1 MLSFYSHGKLL
12 ITAEYAVL
20 AGAKALAIPCKK
32 GHHLNFQSENKS
44 KELSWDSYDFEGK
57 KWFEVDFHLPSL
69 EIMKSSDQNTAKKL
83 QKILIFATK
92 ENPFF
97 LLEGGKVKTYLE
109 FNNLWGLGSS
119 SSLIV
124 NIALWAKIN
133 PFKLLNSSFGGS
145 GYDVACGLA
154 DGPILY
160 SKKQNNPKV
169 KSISLSP
176 IFFEKLYF
184 VYLNKKAD
192 SQKAV
197 QDFDLNKVNPE
208 IIKKLDNLTEE
219 MSSTIDINKFENAM
233 EEHEKI
239 IGSMINKRPI
249 KDVLFSN
256 FTGSIKSLGAWG
268 GDFILVTENKDRD
281 TEKYFKEM
289 GYNTVI
295 PWKEMSLVH

>member
-1 MLSFYSHGKLL
+1 M
-12 ITAEYAVL
+12 
-20 AGAKALAIPCKK
+20 
-32 GHHLNFQSENKS
+32 
-44 KELSWDSYDFEGK
+44 
-57 KWFEVDFHLPSL
+57 
-69 EIMKSSDQNTAKKL
+69 
-83 QKILIFATK
+83 IFATK

-119 SSLIV
+119 STLIV
-124 NIALWAKIN
+124 NIASWAKIN
-133 PFKLLNSSFGGS
+133 PYKLLNSSFGGS

-154 DGPILY
+154 DGPIFY
-160 SKKQNNPKV
+160 SKKQSNPEV
-169 KSISLSP
+169 ESISLSP

-184 VYLNKKAD
+184 VYLNQKAD

-197 QDFDLNKVNPE
+197 HDFDLNKVNTR

-219 MSSTIDINKFENAM
+219 MSSTYDINKFKNAM
-233 EEHEKI
+233 EEHENI
-239 IGSMINKRPI
+239 IGSLINKRPV

-268 GDFILVTENKDRD
+268 GDFILVTENENRD
-281 TEKYFKEM
+281 TEKYFKKM

-295 PWKEMSLVH
+295 PWKEMSLVY

>member
-1 MLSFYSHGKLL
+1 MPSFYSHGKLL

-32 GHHLNFQSENKS
+32 GHYLNFQSENNS
-44 KELSWDSYDFEGK
+44 KELSWNSYDFEGQ
-57 KWFEVDFHLPSL
+57 KWFEVNFYLPSL
-69 EIMKSSDQNTAKKL
+69 EIMKSSDQNTAKRL
-83 QKILIFATK
+83 QEILIFATK

-97 LLEGGKVKTYLE
+97 LLEGGKVETYLE

-119 SSLIV
+119 STLIV
-124 NIALWAKIN
+124 NIASWAKIN
-133 PFKLLNSSFGGS
+133 PYKLLNSSFGGS

-154 DGPILY
+154 DGPIFY
-160 SKKQNNPKV
+160 SKKQSNPKV
-169 KSISLSP
+169 ESISLSS
-176 IFFEKLYF
+176 IFYEKLYF
-184 VYLNKKAD
+184 VYLNQKAD

-197 QDFDLNKVNPE
+197 HDFDLNKVNTR

-219 MSSTIDINKFENAM
+219 MSSTYDINKFKNAM

-239 IGSMINKRPI
+239 IGSMINKRPV

-268 GDFILVTENKDRD
+268 GDFILVTENEDRD
-281 TEKYFKEM
+281 TEKYFKKM

>member
-32 GHHLNFQSENKS
+32 GHHLNFQSENNS

-57 KWFEVDFHLPSL
+57 KWFEVVFHLPSL
-69 EIMKSSDQNTAKKL
+69 EIMKSSDQNTAKRL
-83 QKILIFATK
+83 QEILIFATK

-124 NIALWAKIN
+124 NIASWAKIN

-169 KSISLSP
+169 ESISLSP

>member
-1 MLSFYSHGKLL
+1 MPSFYSHGKLL

-32 GHHLNFQSENKS
+32 GHYLNFQSENNS
-44 KELSWDSYDFEGK
+44 KELSWNSYDFEGQ
-57 KWFEVDFHLPSL
+57 KWFEVNFYLPSL
-69 EIMKSSDQNTAKKL
+69 EIMKSSDQNTAKRL
-83 QKILIFATK
+83 QEILIFATK

-97 LLEGGKVKTYLE
+97 LLEGGKVETYLE

-119 SSLIV
+119 STLIV
-124 NIALWAKIN
+124 NIASWAKIN
-133 PFKLLNSSFGGS
+133 PYKLLNSSFGGS

-154 DGPILY
+154 DGPIFY
-160 SKKQNNPKV
+160 SKKQSNPKV
-169 KSISLSP
+169 ESISLSP

-184 VYLNKKAD
+184 VYLNQKAD

-197 QDFDLNKVNPE
+197 HDFDLNKVNTR

-219 MSSTIDINKFENAM
+219 MSSTYDINKFKNAM

-239 IGSMINKRPI
+239 IGSMINKHPV

-268 GDFILVTENKDRD
+268 GDFILVTENEDRD
-281 TEKYFKEM
+281 TEKYFKKM

>member
-1 MLSFYSHGKLL
+1 
-12 ITAEYAVL
+12 
-20 AGAKALAIPCKK
+20 
-32 GHHLNFQSENKS
+32 
-44 KELSWDSYDFEGK
+44 
-57 KWFEVDFHLPSL
+57 
-69 EIMKSSDQNTAKKL
+69 MKCSDQNTAKRL
-83 QKILIFATK
+83 QEILIFATK

-119 SSLIV
+119 STLIV
-124 NIALWAKIN
+124 NIASWAKIN
-133 PFKLLNSSFGGS
+133 PYKLLNSSFGGS

-154 DGPILY
+154 DGPIFY
-160 SKKQNNPKV
+160 SKKQSNPKV
-169 KSISLSP
+169 ESIFLSP

-184 VYLNKKAD
+184 VYLNQKVD

-197 QDFDLNKVNPE
+197 RDFDLNKVNTR

-219 MSSTIDINKFENAM
+219 MSSTYDINKFKNAM

-239 IGSMINKRPI
+239 IGSMIKKRPI

-268 GDFILVTENKDRD
+268 GDFILVTENEDRD
-281 TEKYFKEM
+281 TEKYFKKM